1 MAAAADPIT
10 KRFAIIEPLHDFFGH
25 YSMTTTEQPGTLC
38 VRSAPSAAIL
48 THGGFWDLRR
58 LLFFPTRKHVSKIGN
73 RVSGR
78 PATAC
83 QEDQDAPTHGG
94 A

>member
-48 THGGFWDLRR
+48 THGGF
-58 LLFFPTRKHVSKIGN
+58 
-73 RVSGR
+73 
-78 PATAC
+78 
-83 QEDQDAPTHGG
+83 
-94 A
+94 